1 MNPFFHV
8 MTRAKCMWLFQNV
21 RFVQNESILQHDV
34 SCKVH
39 FALAKCE
46 VRAK

>member
-1 MNPFFHV
+1 MNPFCKIISH
-8 MTRAKCMWLFQNV
+8 AKCILLLQNV
-21 RFVQNESILQHDV
+21 RFVQNESIFQCDD
-34 SCKVH
+34 SSKMH

>member
-8 MTRAKCMWLFQNV
+8 MSHAKCILLFQNV
-21 RFVQNESILQHDV
+21 RFVQNESSLQRV
-34 SCKVH
+34 ESYKVH
-39 FALAKCE
+39 VALAKGE